1 MWPGP
6 QQCVMLDDVPT
17 GDIRWPMSST
27 GLRTDRLLA
36 RLPVV
41 AGKNNMTPFL
51 IVLAAAS
58 PFAFW
63 LLRRQARVRGR
74 REAEEGGK
82 ASEDPCPA
90 PERSEGT
97 TDLINQLGSANGVDA
112 TSLKIPE
119 ITVETEAMASP
130 QNDIEADGAELG
142 LPGGISEAPHPSLAA
157 STLTMA
163 ASVGGTVSAGA
174 LLENR
179 AGMPAVSEGR
189 ELIEPPLLPE
199 AEMPSPES
207 GAAPTGEDPLPPPAN
222 EALQSDSLT
231 DKLRGEAEHYGVSSI
246 NPVALAT
253 GSSPHPAADGDEAS
267 SAELPSLT
275 PSDQHL
281 TPAAEDLVEDIAPES
296 SHGSESATG
305 QADGE
310 PHGSD
315 TNETVASFDIVAPE
329 EQITAA
335 TPAPASNEPLRD
347 PLLESDNGAHPALS
361 APEAEPAG
369 RDRKP
374 LPLYQPPRQKPPR
387 APATRTPKQQA
398 APRAPGTEDLDIRV
412 HLTFDRSYFCTVGLL
427 PERYRELD
435 GDVEVTDGKTDL
447 QLIVQ
452 EDWYE
457 DLYLDN
463 LGERLRRGV
472 ELRARL
478 SEGVRPRWLLTGREI
493 YVLASHPRASAYV
506 STPRLAL
513 GRADVVLCVA
523 ELVPQVEA
531 ILAEAGCR
539 GHIRVDEG
547 HGAPRGWQGFRNVVP
562 SIPLA
567 LDLGSDR
574 FYALKP
580 VPDIQIDLEGGLRL
594 RNSAYLRGYP
604 PEIRIYG
611 QHTDGVRVLIDGKEA
626 QQDGNGGFV
635 VDGYDSPGP
644 HAVYCEGLSCSS
656 YYSMEESPES
666 WLRWSAY
673 AFNDADLCGPLVHL
687 NPRAAA
693 KRPFSVPMS
702 NPLLVGSEPGEVFLC
717 PRRQSALWKGYVP
730 FDPVWALPAQPL
742 ICDKR
747 TARILQFGER
757 LPAPPKA
764 RINSGIGWSNAI
776 LDAARKGLRIEG
788 ASASAS
794 ACWGEYKRT
803 ARNIRKGRR

>member
-1 MWPGP
+1 
-6 QQCVMLDDVPT
+6 
-17 GDIRWPMSST
+17 MSST

-63 LLRRQARVRGR
+63 LLRRQARVRGG
-74 REAEEGGK
+74 REVEEGGK

-90 PERSEGT
+90 PERSEGR
-97 TDLINQLGSANGVDA
+97 TDLSNQLGSANGVDA
-112 TSLKIPE
+112 TSVKIPE
-119 ITVETEAMASP
+119 VTVEAGAMP
-130 QNDIEADGAELG
+130 PPREEIEADGAELG
-142 LPGGISEAPHPSLAA
+142 LPGGISEPSDQSLAA

-163 ASVGGTVSAGA
+163 ASVGETVSVGA
-174 LLENR
+174 LLEDH
-179 AGMPAVSEGR
+179 AGMPVVSEGR
-189 ELIEPPLLPE
+189 ELIEPPLPAE
-199 AEMPSPES
+199 AEM
-207 GAAPTGEDPLPPPAN
+207 AAPDSNYASAGNDPQTRHASD
-222 EALQSDSLT
+222 ALQLDGLR
-231 DKLRGEAEHYGVSSI
+231 DKLKGEAEHSGVSGI
-246 NPVALAT
+246 NLAAT
-253 GSSPHPAADGDEAS
+253 VIESSPQPAADGDRAS
-267 SAELPSLT
+267 GGELPSLT

-296 SHGSESATG
+296 SHGSESSTG
-305 QADGE
+305 QADDE
-310 PHGSD
+310 PRRSD
-315 TNETVASFDIVAPE
+315 TNDTVASCDIVAPE
-329 EQITAA
+329 EQITAVA
-335 TPAPASNEPLRD
+335 PAPASNEPLRN
-347 PLLESDNGAHPALS
+347 PLLQSDNGAQPALS

-387 APATRTPKQQA
+387 APTTRTPKQQA
-398 APRAPGTEDLDIRV
+398 APRASGTEDLDIRV
-412 HLTFDRSYFCTVGLL
+412 HLTFDRSYFCTIGLL
-427 PERYRELD
+427 PERFRELD
-435 GDVEVTDGKTDL
+435 GDVEVTDGKSDL

-457 DLYLDN
+457 DLYFDN
-463 LGERLRRGV
+463 IGERLRRGV
-472 ELRARL
+472 ELKARL
-478 SEGVRPRWLLTGREI
+478 SEGVRPQWLLTGREI

-539 GHIRVDEG
+539 GHIRFDEG
-547 HGAPRGWQGFRNVVP
+547 HGAPRGWEGFRNVVP

-567 LDLGSDR
+567 LDVGSDR

-580 VPDIQIDLEGGLRL
+580 APDIQIELEGGLRL
-594 RNSAYLRGYP
+594 RNSAYLVGYAP
-604 PEIRIYG
+604 QIRIYG
-611 QHTDGVRVLIDGKEA
+611 QHTEGVRVFVDGKEA
-626 QQDGNGGFV
+626 QQEGEGVFV
-635 VDGYDSPGP
+635 ADGYDSPGP
-644 HAVYCEGLSCSS
+644 HAVDCEGLSCSS
-656 YYSMEESPES
+656 SYSIEEPPES
-666 WLRWSAY
+666 WQPWSAY
-673 AFNDADLCGPLVHL
+673 VFNDADLCGPLVHL
-687 NPRAAA
+687 SPKAAA

-702 NPLLVGSEPGEVFLC
+702 NPLLIGSEPGQVFLC

-757 LPAPPKA
+757 LPASPKA
-764 RINSGIGWSNAI
+764 RIDSGIGWSNAI

-788 ASASAS
+788 ASASA
-794 ACWGEYKRT
+794 AARWGEYKRT